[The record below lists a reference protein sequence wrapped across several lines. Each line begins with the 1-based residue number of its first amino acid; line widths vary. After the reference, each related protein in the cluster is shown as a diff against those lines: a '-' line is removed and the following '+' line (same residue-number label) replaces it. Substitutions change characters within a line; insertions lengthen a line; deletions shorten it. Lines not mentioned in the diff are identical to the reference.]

1 MIGRRFTSLALA
13 CALALLITLTRPPLT
28 THASEALIESVF
40 VHVPHG
46 LAANVPARVLVA
58 FHGLGGNG
66 PSLGRQLMAEADRHH
81 WVIIAPTLRH
91 GDWWNTEVVAHEDVL
106 VSRWLREYLD
116 NFEKER
122 GVAIQSKMLLFGYS
136 RGAGLMD
143 RIALM
148 QPERVVAAAALSSST
163 YTLPLA
169 KDSSG
174 APVLFPFGVAD
185 LGNYTGRDFNAQ
197 EFGSIRWWVGVGG
210 RDDDAKD
217 VPQSWTVHIGPTRL
231 ERARAFTSALVLAGA
246 EARLSVFADARHDLS
261 AEMRGAAMTFLHAAD
276 PAPLVGPSVTT
287 AVVPTVRAA
296 ATPHLPAKAP
306 SGPVLKPSPTSTP
319 VRAASPVVGHTDEAL
334 PPGPMPT
341 PIQALPAVPIP
352 TPIEA
357 LRPSPNLTPIEA
369 FPHGPNLTPIE
380 ALPAVPIPTPIEALR
395 PSPNSTLS
403 VVPIPNVVTLRP
415 PAPNAAIPSPARAEP
430 IQATEP
436 QAEPQSVVPPPAP
449 ESLEP
454 AINPAVAQ
462 EPVAEV
468 APPADIPLPE
478 PPPAYSDGSVAPDPT
493 LLP

>member
-1 MIGRRFTSLALA
+1 LSNHATIGRRFTSLALA

-58 FHGLGGNG
+58 FHGIGGNG
-66 PSLGRQLMAEADRHH
+66 PSLGRQLIAEADRHH
-81 WVIIAPTLRH
+81 WVIIAPTLRY

-122 GVAIQSKMLLFGYS
+122 GVAIQSKTLLFGYS
-136 RGAGLMD
+136 RGGGLMD

-169 KDSSG
+169 KDSSE

-231 ERARAFTSALVLAGA
+231 ERARSFTAALVLAGA
-246 EARLSVFADARHDLS
+246 EAKLSVFADAHHTLT
-261 AEMRGAAMTFLHAAD
+261 AEMRNAAVTFLHAAD
-276 PAPLVGPSVTT
+276 PAPFVAPSVTT
-287 AVVPTVRAA
+287 AVVPTVRPAA
-296 ATPHLPAKAP
+296 PPHLPAKAP

-319 VRAASPVVGHTDEAL
+319 ARAASPVVAHTDEAL

-357 LRPSPNLTPIEA
+357 LRPGSISTPNDSLRPGPISTPSI
-369 FPHGPNLTPIE
+369 
-380 ALPAVPIPTPIEALR
+380 VPTPNTVTVR
-395 PSPNSTLS
+395 PQ
-403 VVPIPNVVTLRP
+403 
-415 PAPNAAIPSPARAEP
+415 APNASVPSPARAEP
-430 IQATEP
+430 IQAI
-436 QAEPQSVVPPPAP
+436 EPQSVVPPPAP

-462 EPVAEV
+462 EPGPGV